1 MAATEPELK
10 FHDDVTVLDEQ
21 LPAYVVALQEAYAGA
36 QKAVAEGYAYLDAVY
51 AALEAA
57 HDKVKAAYRK
67 ALSLPEATTGDE
79 VMCYYLQCLDTE
91 AYAYPFEGAGRYNGA
106 IRTGELADAAGRNYW
121 FYLRAGEAEGQY
133 YIYNW
138 QTGKAVGTSG
148 RYLYVN
154 GTADPVAYTISVA
167 EDAYGYVIGTADGA
181 WNVQAS
187 ANGYA
192 PVSYTHL
199 TLPTIYSV

>member
-1 MAATEPELK
+1 MKARLDALLGMVSLTLEQLVAATEPELK

-51 AALEAA
+51 ATLEAA

-91 AYAYPFEGAGRYNGA
+91 AYVYCFEGADNPGA
-106 IRTGELADAAGRNYW
+106 ISAWSLPKDAPVTELAGDTRLPGVTPLSAGN
-121 FYLRAGEAEGQY
+121 LTAIPY
-133 YIYNW
+133 YAWSNR
-138 QTGKAVGTSG
+138 GKHAM
-148 RYLYVN
+148 
-154 GTADPVAYTISVA
+154 SVFA
-167 EDAYGYVIGTADGA
+167 REE
-181 WNVQAS
+181 
-187 ANGYA
+187 
-192 PVSYTHL
+192 
-199 TLPTIYSV
+199 